1 MQTPL
6 CREVLSRVWF
16 QTKGNKMEIS
26 KGLKKVVVGA
36 LLFLVLG
43 VSALGG
49 FSFGA
54 HQDGAGS
61 GVPAAYAG
69 PNPPPDYG
77 DPPPDPNAPTPTP
90 TATPTP

>member
-43 VSALGG
+43 VTTMGG
-49 FSFGA
+49 FGVHQQGA
-54 HQDGAGS
+54 VG

-69 PNPPPDYG
+69 GGPPPVYDT
-77 DPPPDPNAPTPTP
+77 PPPDPDAATPTPTP
-90 TATPTP
+90 TP

>member
-26 KGLKKVVVGA
+26 KGLKKALVGA

-43 VSALGG
+43 VSALSG
-49 FSFGA
+49 FSVQQHGA
-54 HQDGAGS
+54 VSD
-61 GVPAAYAG
+61 VPAAYAG
-69 PNPPPDYG
+69 GSPPPVYD
-77 DPPPDPNAPTPTP
+77 DPPYDPDAATPTPTP
-90 TATPTP
+90 TAAP

>member
-26 KGLKKVVVGA
+26 KGLKKALVGA

-49 FSFGA
+49 FGA
-54 HQDGAGS
+54 HQNSVTG

-69 PNPPPDYG
+69 CCAPPPEYD
-77 DPPPDPNAPTPTP
+77 DATPDPEAATPTPTP
-90 TATPTP
+90 FIRH

>member
-26 KGLKKVVVGA
+26 KGLKKTMVGV

-49 FSFGA
+49 FGFGA
-54 HQDGAGS
+54 HQGGAAS
-61 GVPAAYAG
+61 GVTAAYACCA
-69 PNPPPDYG
+69 PPPFYDG
-77 DPPPDPNAPTPTP
+77 VPREPTPTP
-90 TATPTP
+90 TPAP